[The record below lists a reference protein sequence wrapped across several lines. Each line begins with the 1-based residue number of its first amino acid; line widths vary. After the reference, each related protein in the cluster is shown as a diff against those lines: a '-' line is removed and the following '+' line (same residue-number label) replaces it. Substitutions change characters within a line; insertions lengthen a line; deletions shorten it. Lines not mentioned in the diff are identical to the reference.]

1 MTPSEAPALT
11 DRPPAAGRAARKRP
25 GIWRFA
31 TATLITGGTLA
42 VSGWLVFLSPVLGVK
57 EIRVEGVLGLAPEQI
72 EQAAAL
78 PLDTPMAT
86 VDVEAVR
93 QRVAAVTEV
102 ESARVERVW
111 PGTVII
117 RIRERTALASV
128 PMNGKSAVVDRFGVV
143 LDIVAVAPPKLP
155 VVRLPHLD
163 PQDPAVRAA
172 LTVLGVLPDH
182 LLRKVHEVQ
191 AKTADSVTLL
201 LSDGRTVI
209 FGGPERA
216 ADKTRI
222 LLGLLDQRAETFDV
236 SSPEVVTVR

>member
-1 MTPSEAPALT
+1 M
-11 DRPPAAGRAARKRP
+11 
-25 GIWRFA
+25 WRFA
-31 TATLITGGTLA
+31 SAALITGGTLA

-57 EIRVEGVLGLAPEQI
+57 EIVVEGVLALPSDQI
-72 EQAAAL
+72 ERAAAL
-78 PLDTPMAT
+78 SPDTPMAT
-86 VDVEAVR
+86 VDLEAVR
-93 QRVAAVTEV
+93 RRVAAVTEV

-111 PGTVII
+111 PGTITI
-117 RIRERTALASV
+117 TIRERTALASV

-143 LDIVAVAPPKLP
+143 LDIVAVAPPRLP
-155 VVRLPHLD
+155 VVRLPQLD
-163 PQDPAVRAA
+163 PQDPAVLAA
-172 LTVLGVLPDH
+172 LSVLGVLPEH

-191 AKTADSVTLL
+191 AKKADSVTLL

-222 LLGLLDQRAETFDV
+222 LLGLLNQRAETFDV

>member
-1 MTPSEAPALT
+1 MTTAEVPAIADRSPASE
-11 DRPPAAGRAARKRP
+11 RAARKRP

-31 TATLITGGTLA
+31 SAALLTGGTLA
-42 VSGWLVFLSPVLGVK
+42 VSSWLVFLSPVLGVK
-57 EIRVEGVLGLAPEQI
+57 EIVVEGVLALPSEQI
-72 EQAAAL
+72 ERAAAL
-78 PLDTPMAT
+78 SLDTPMAT
-86 VDVEAVR
+86 VDLEAVR
-93 QRVAAVTEV
+93 RRVAAVTEV

-111 PGTVII
+111 PGTITI
-117 RIRERTALASV
+117 TIRERTALASV

-143 LDIVAVAPPKLP
+143 LDIVAVAPPRLP
-155 VVRLPHLD
+155 VVRLPQLN

-222 LLGLLDQRAETFDV
+222 LLGLLNQRADTFDV

>member
-1 MTPSEAPALT
+1 MTPAEAQTLA
-11 DRPPAAGRAARKRP
+11 DRPSAPERGARKRP

-31 TATLITGGTLA
+31 SAALIAGGTLA

-57 EIRVEGVLGLAPEQI
+57 EIKVEGVLALPADQI
-72 EQAAAL
+72 ERAAAL

-86 VDVEAVR
+86 VDLEAVR
-93 QRVAAVTEV
+93 GRVAAVTEV
-102 ESARVERVW
+102 ESAKVERVW
-111 PGTVII
+111 PGTITI
-117 RIRERTALASV
+117 TIRERTALASV

-143 LDIVAVAPPKLP
+143 LDIVEVAPPRLP
-155 VVRLPHLD
+155 VVRLPQLN
-163 PQDPAVRAA
+163 PQDPVVRAA
-172 LTVLGVLPDH
+172 LTVLGVLPEH

-216 ADKTRI
+216 AAKTRI
-222 LLGLLDQRAETFDV
+222 LLGLLNQRADTFDV